1 MPLFGRFKG
10 VVQEGGNRNPPSWG
24 FRGVLGG
31 PLLPKSGPPNL
42 QSPSRFHRLAF
53 AKNLPPANFL
63 HAAGPLWPQSSPPKN
78 TALPLG
84 QKIPIFPYNF
94 LFLACNQSATSSFSH
109 ATGIQPGTTWRATD
123 IQPSTTFQAPAAQNA
138 FFPTMFHVQPGTT
151 IFPSRKCQT
160 LVGHCPARV
169 CCILF
174 HVEHRRNGISTKQS
188 PRRHSRLGRRLK
200 TRPRRV
206 FLTPRRETPGR

>member
-1 MPLFGRFKG
+1 M
-10 VVQEGGNRNPPSWG
+10 
-24 FRGVLGG
+24 
-31 PLLPKSGPPNL
+31 PKSGPPNL

-84 QKIPIFPYNF
+84 QKIPVFPYNF

-123 IQPSTTFQAPAAQNA
+123 IQPGTTFPAPAAQNA

-160 LVGHCPARV
+160 LARHCPARV

-174 HVEHRRNGISTKQS
+174 HVEHRRNGIATKQS

-206 FLTPRRETPGR
+206 FLTPRRETPRR

>member
-1 MPLFGRFKG
+1 MS
-10 VVQEGGNRNPPSWG
+10 E
-24 FRGVLGG
+24 
-31 PLLPKSGPPNL
+31 
-42 QSPSRFHRLAF
+42 
-53 AKNLPPANFL
+53 
-63 HAAGPLWPQSSPPKN
+63 
-78 TALPLG
+78 ALPLE
-84 QKIPIFPYNF
+84 QKIPVFPYNF
-94 LFLACNQSATSSFSH
+94 LFLAYNQSATSSFSRT
-109 ATGIQPGTTWRATD
+109 TGIQPSTTWRATD
-123 IQPSTTFQAPAAQNA
+123 IQPSTTFPAPAAQNA

-200 TRPRRV
+200 ICHRQI
-206 FLTPRRETPGR
+206 FLTPRRETLEKPPPSDGQNQMAGVPRRKGSPRDADGEKDLVGGVGAVAGGVDSGGFHHGEAPGHGI

>member
-1 MPLFGRFKG
+1 MS
-10 VVQEGGNRNPPSWG
+10 E
-24 FRGVLGG
+24 
-31 PLLPKSGPPNL
+31 
-42 QSPSRFHRLAF
+42 
-53 AKNLPPANFL
+53 
-63 HAAGPLWPQSSPPKN
+63 
-78 TALPLG
+78 ALPLE
-84 QKIPIFPYNF
+84 QKIPVFPYNF
-94 LFLACNQSATSSFSH
+94 LFLAYNQSATSSFSRT
-109 ATGIQPGTTWRATD
+109 TGIQPSTTWRATD
-123 IQPSTTFQAPAAQNA
+123 IQPSTTFPAPAAQNA

-200 TRPRRV
+200 TRPRHV
-206 FLTPRRETPGR
+206 CSVGPGELISPGTLCLAYPSKVAATSFRYWMMGRCWGHWPSHWPQPTQAEARPLPPSPVNRA